1 MTAVTTKAN
10 SPLGTLRAL
19 IAATRPRQWP
29 KNVLLY
35 FPLVFSVN
43 QRLDEFGRGQIVT
56 DFWNITLG
64 FLIFCVLTS
73 ATYLIND
80 TMDAEKDRHH
90 PTKSSRPIASGR
102 LSKSMAKSAAAVLF
116 TAGLALAFLLRWE
129 FGVVAAIYVASTLAY
144 SLYLKNVAIL
154 DAMIVA
160 SGFLLRAVAGAVIID
175 VTVSP
180 WLYAGT
186 SAGAL
191 LISFGKRR
199 NELAL
204 LGSGGEHRPTLAE
217 YAHPQLMDQLI
228 AVATSATLITYALYT
243 FLAPNLPA
251 NHAMMLTIPF
261 VLYGLFRYLFL
272 IYHRNMGG
280 SPEEILLK
288 DAPMLVNMTLWL
300 ASAAAILLM
309 FD

>member
-1 MTAVTTKAN
+1 MTTTPTKQTSSMSN
-10 SPLGTLRAL
+10 LRAL
-19 IAATRPRQWP
+19 IACARPRQWP
-29 KNVLLY
+29 KNVLIF

-43 QRLDEFGRGQIVT
+43 QRINEFGRGQVLI
-56 DFWNITLG
+56 DLWNVTLG
-64 FLIFCVLTS
+64 FLIFCMLTS
-73 ATYLIND
+73 ATYLVND
-80 TMDAEKDRHH
+80 TMDAENDRLH

-102 LSKSMAKSAAAVLF
+102 LSKAVAVSTAVVLF
-116 TAGLALAFLLRWE
+116 TTGLALAFLLRPE
-129 FGVVAAIYVASTLAY
+129 FGAVAAIYVASTLAY

-154 DAMIVA
+154 DAMLVA
-160 SGFLLRAVAGAVIID
+160 SGFLLRAIAGAEIID

-199 NELAL
+199 NELAVV
-204 LGSGGEHRPTLAE
+204 GSGGEHRPTLAE

-251 NHAMMLTIPF
+251 NHAMMLTIPL
-261 VLYGLFRYLFL
+261 VLYGIFRYLFL

-280 SPEEILLK
+280 SPEEILLR
-288 DAPMLVNMTLWL
+288 DVPMLVNMALWL

>member
-1 MTAVTTKAN
+1 MTVTSSK
-10 SPLGTLRAL
+10 SPSGTMRAL
-19 IAATRPRQWP
+19 IACARPRQWP

-43 QRLDEFGRGQIVT
+43 QRLDEFGRDQIFA

-64 FLIFCVLTS
+64 FFIFCMLTS

-80 TMDAEKDRHH
+80 TMDAEKDRRH

-102 LSKSMAKSAAAVLF
+102 LSKPMAVSVAVVLF
-116 TAGLALAFLLRWE
+116 TAGLALAFLLRPE
-129 FGVVAAIYVASTLAY
+129 FGAVAAIYVGTTLAY

-154 DAMIVA
+154 DAMLVA
-160 SGFLLRAVAGAVIID
+160 SGFLLRAVAGAEIID

-199 NELAL
+199 NELAVV
-204 LGSGGEHRPTLAE
+204 GNSGEHRPTLAE

-243 FLAPNLPA
+243 FLATNLPD

-288 DAPMLVNMTLWL
+288 DAPMLLNMALWL

>member
-1 MTAVTTKAN
+1 MISSAKAERFIG
-10 SPLGTLRAL
+10 SLRAL
-19 IAATRPRQWP
+19 IACARPRQWP
-29 KNVLLY
+29 KNILLY

-43 QRLDEFGRGQIVT
+43 QRIDEFGRDQILT
-56 DFWNITLG
+56 DFWKLTLG
-64 FLIFCVLTS
+64 FLIFCMLTS

-102 LSKSMAKSAAAVLF
+102 LSKPIAVLTAVILF
-116 TAGLALAFLLRWE
+116 TAGLALAFLLRQT
-129 FGVVAAIYVASTLAY
+129 FGVVASIYVVSTLSY

-160 SGFLLRAVAGAVIID
+160 SGFLLRAVAGAEIID

-204 LGSGGEHRPTLAE
+204 VGSGGEHRPTLAE
-217 YAHPQLMDQLI
+217 YSHPQLMDQLI
-228 AVATSATLITYALYT
+228 AVATSATLITYAMYT

-288 DAPMLVNMTLWL
+288 DGPMLVNMALWL
-300 ASAAAILLM
+300 AAAAAILLM

>member
-1 MTAVTTKAN
+1 MTSATRVSN
-10 SPLGTLRAL
+10 SPVGTLRAL
-19 IAATRPRQWP
+19 IACARPRQWP

-43 QRLDEFGRGQIVT
+43 QRLDEFGRDQIFN
-56 DFWNITLG
+56 DFIDVTLG
-64 FLIFCVLTS
+64 FLIFCMLTS

-102 LSKSMAKSAAAVLF
+102 LSKPTAIGASVVLF
-116 TAGLALAFLLRWE
+116 TAGLALAFVLRPE
-129 FGVVAAIYVASTLAY
+129 FGVVAAAYVASTLAY
-144 SLYLKNVAIL
+144 SLYLKNIAIL
-154 DAMIVA
+154 DAMLVA
-160 SGFLLRAVAGAVIID
+160 SGFLLRAVAGAEIIG

-204 LGSGGEHRPTLAE
+204 MGNSAEHRPALAA
-217 YAHPQLMDQLI
+217 YSHPQLMDQLM
-228 AVATSATLITYALYT
+228 AVATSATLITYAMYT

-261 VLYGLFRYLFL
+261 VLYGIFRYLFL
-272 IYHRNMGG
+272 VYHRNMGG

-288 DAPMLVNMTLWL
+288 DAPMLVNMALWL
-300 ASAAAILLM
+300 ASAAAILLV

>member
-1 MTAVTTKAN
+1 M
-10 SPLGTLRAL
+10 
-19 IAATRPRQWP
+19 
-29 KNVLLY
+29 
-35 FPLVFSVN
+35 N
-43 QRLDEFGRGQIVT
+43 QRLDEFGSEQIFN
-56 DFWNITLG
+56 DFIDVTLG
-64 FLIFCVLTS
+64 FFIFCMLTS

-90 PTKSSRPIASGR
+90 PTKSSRPIAAGR
-102 LSKSMAKSAAAVLF
+102 LSKSTAVGAAVVLF
-116 TAGLALAFLLRWE
+116 MAGLALAFVLRPE
-129 FGVVAAIYVASTLAY
+129 FGIVAAVYVASTLAY

-160 SGFLLRAVAGAVIID
+160 SGFLLRAVAGAEIIG

-199 NELAL
+199 NELML
-204 LGSGGEHRPTLAE
+204 VGNGGEHRPTLAE
-217 YAHPQLMDQLI
+217 YAHPQLMDQLM

-243 FLAPNLPA
+243 FLAPNLPE

-261 VLYGLFRYLFL
+261 VLYGLFRYLFMV
-272 IYHRNMGG
+272 YHRNMGG

-288 DAPMLVNMTLWL
+288 DAPMLVNMALWL